1 MQIGY
6 EATVADIC
14 YSYKIFEHHGLKFK
28 FKGYNDKIDKFIY
41 EFFKIFR
48 KIAEEGLTEADA
60 YLIDSS
66 CEKRLKEYKNL
77 NVEID

>member
-48 KIAEEGLTEADA
+48 KIAEEGLTE
-60 YLIDSS
+60 
-66 CEKRLKEYKNL
+66 
-77 NVEID
+77 